1 MINKHQISITF
12 KDLTSLL
19 QKLGFINRPTTGN
32 HVVFEYPATG
42 FLIVLPLHEASDL
55 VPMRHLVGI
64 RSQLDELGLMS
75 LDAFDGF
82 AEKVP
87 S

>member
-1 MINKHQISITF
+1 MMNKQQASVTF

-19 QKLGFINRPTTGN
+19 NKLGFINRKTTGN

-42 FLIVLPLHEASDL
+42 FLVVLPLHKASDL
-55 VPMRHLVGI
+55 VPMRHLIGI

-75 LDAFDGF
+75 MAAFDGL
-82 AEKVP
+82 AEKIT